1 MPSPNDAT
9 RPVDPVEPVDPV
21 DRARSHGRTARAALD
36 PRDRE
41 AATRSVVTRLSELA
55 ELGGREPGSVPGRVA
70 ISVAVRGEL
79 DVTGVAA
86 VVRDRGV
93 EVWLPAVVGDSL
105 VFREW
110 RDGDRLVPGR
120 FGIPEP
126 PDDGRDTLDATGL
139 DVVVIPCVA
148 VDERGTRVGSGF
160 GYYDRALADGSDA
173 GPTRPRRPVVV
184 AAAFEVQVVGELPMR
199 AWDVPADVV
208 VTERRTIL
216 THRR

>member
-1 MPSPNDAT
+1 M
-9 RPVDPVEPVDPV
+9 
-21 DRARSHGRTARAALD
+21 
-36 PRDRE
+36 
-41 AATRSVVTRLSELA
+41 
-55 ELGGREPGSVPGRVA
+55 
-70 ISVAVRGEL
+70 
-79 DVTGVAA
+79 
-86 VVRDRGV
+86 
-93 EVWLPAVVGDSL
+93 PAVVGDSL

-126 PDDGRDTLDATGL
+126 PDDGRDTIDAAGL
-139 DVVVIPCVA
+139 AVVVVPCVA
-148 VDERGTRVGSGF
+148 VDKHGTRVGSGF

-184 AAAFEVQVVGELPMR
+184 AAAFEVQVVGELPVR

-216 THRR
+216 TRRR